1 MTIISLKSENFNMSS
16 ELLEVNTP
24 NGELVID
31 IRSMLKEPLHSDSA
45 FFNATEIAKMFNVR
59 LDQITRTKEW
69 KDYVS
74 EMEKQVNLRTHQL
87 VGLQTHQ
94 CETIK
99 KPLKMVKAVRGTSNS
114 GTWLHSK
121 LIVFFLR
128 KIDLTFAVAMDLFIQ
143 DLIIQV
149 DVLKVERQN
158 TKTLFHPLTKTI
170 KDHYIPYQS
179 PNGQKYAYSSL
190 MTLINMIVLGT
201 TAKSYAKTH
210 NIEVEKGKSIRD
222 YLEQSKLDRIKKL
235 EEHLNGLILYAKIRD
250 YQTLKEQMQQ
260 FI

>member
-1 MTIISLKSENFNMSS
+1 MTIISLKSEKFNMSS

-24 NGELVID
+24 NGEMIID
-31 IRSMLKEPLHSDSA
+31 VKSMLKEPLHSDSA
-45 FFNATEIAKMFNVR
+45 YFNATEIAKMFNVR

-74 EMEKQVNLRTHQL
+74 EMEKQVNFKSHQL
-87 VGLQTHQ
+87 VG
-94 CETIK
+94 IK
-99 KPLKMVKAVRGTSNS
+99 KPIKMVKTVRGKYHS

-128 KIDLTFAVAMDLFIQ
+128 KINLTFAVAMDLFIQ

-179 PNGQKYAYSSL
+179 PNGQKYAYNSL
-190 MTLINMIVLGT
+190 ITLINMIVLGT
-201 TAKSYAKTH
+201 TAKNYAKIH
-210 NIEVEKGKSIRD
+210 NIKVVKGKTIRD
-222 YLEQSKLDRIKKL
+222 YLDKSKLDRIKKL

>member
-1 MTIISLKSENFNMSS
+1 MTIISLKSEKFNMSS
-16 ELLEVNTP
+16 ELLEVSTK
-24 NGELVID
+24 NGEMIID
-31 IRSMLKEPLHSDSA
+31 VKSMLKEPLHSDTA
-45 FFNATEIAKMFNVR
+45 YFNATEIAKMFNVR
-59 LDQITRTKEW
+59 LMNIFRTKEW
-69 KDYVS
+69 KDYVL
-74 EMEKQVNLRTHQL
+74 EMEKQVNFKSLT
-87 VGLQTHQ
+87 

-99 KPLKMVKAVRGTSNS
+99 KPIKMVKTVRGKYHS

-128 KIDLTFAVAMDLFIQ
+128 KINLKFAVAMDLFIQ

-158 TKTLFHPLTKTI
+158 TKTLFRPLTKTI

-190 MTLINMIVLGT
+190 ITLINMIVLGT
-201 TAKSYAKTH
+201 TAKNYAKIH
-210 NIEVEKGKSIRD
+210 NIKVENGKTIRD
-222 YLEQSKLDRIKKL
+222 YLDKSKLDRIKKL